1 MLATR
6 SLTEEQVRAGM
17 LVSLPSETS
26 KGLSKTEVD
35 EVKLLVHLSKEA
47 GETAGQAMMAC
58 AEHLSAVKAIVK
70 KKGWT
75 ALCDS
80 GALGMGSKQAQML
93 ALCHERLFVTGS
105 IPSTAV
111 ANVSITTLYLMA
123 SADDK
128 KKGEM
133 VAALVE
139 AGGSGFTE
147 KEARAIKNKGKTKK
161 AVKASDFF
169 DKAKLQEKLEG
180 MSTGELHEEVV
191 VTTTENMKYKLNIG
205 GYIRRIEQ
213 LKQAL
218 IAAGVAVPKPKDMT
232 DEIAEAAMP
241 EIQKAI
247 GSVYK

>member
-17 LVSLPSETS
+17 MVTLPSETS

-47 GETAGQAMMAC
+47 GDTAGKAMMAC

-105 IPSTAV
+105 VPSTAV
-111 ANVSITTLYLMA
+111 ANVSVTTLYLMA
-123 SADDK
+123 SSDDK
-128 KKGEM
+128 KKSEM

-147 KEARAIKNKGKTKK
+147 KEARAIKNKGKAKK
-161 AVKASDFF
+161 AIKMSDVF
-169 DKAKLQEKLEG
+169 DKAKLQKKLEG
-180 MSTGELHEEVV
+180 MSTEELQEEV
-191 VTTTENMKYKLNIG
+191 VTTTKENMKYKVNIG

-213 LKQAL
+213 LTQAL
-218 IAAGVAVPKPKDMT
+218 NTAGVAVPKSTDMT
-232 DEIAEAAMP
+232 DEIAEAAKP
-241 EIQKAI
+241 AVKKAI
-247 GSVYK
+247 GSLS

>member
-1 MLATR
+1 M
-6 SLTEEQVRAGM
+6 M
-17 LVSLPSETS
+17 VSLPSETS

-105 IPSTAV
+105 VPSTSV
-111 ANVSITTLYLMA
+111 AIVSITTLYLMA
-123 SADDK
+123 SADEK

-133 VAALVE
+133 VAAMVE

-147 KEARAIKNKGKTKK
+147 KL
-161 AVKASDFF
+161 S
-169 DKAKLQEKLEG
+169 
-180 MSTGELHEEVV
+180 
-191 VTTTENMKYKLNIG
+191 
-205 GYIRRIEQ
+205 
-213 LKQAL
+213 L
-218 IAAGVAVPKPKDMT
+218 IH
-232 DEIAEAAMP
+232 I
-241 EIQKAI
+241 
-247 GSVYK
+247 

>member
-17 LVSLPSETS
+17 MVSLPSETS

-47 GETAGQAMMAC
+47 GDTAGKAMMAC
-58 AEHLSAVKAIVK
+58 AEHLSAVKKIVK

-105 IPSTAV
+105 VPSTAV
-111 ANVSITTLYLMA
+111 SNVSITTLYLMA

-128 KKGEM
+128 KKSEM
-133 VAALVE
+133 VAAMVE
-139 AGGSGFTE
+139 AGGNGFTE
-147 KEARAIKNKGKTKK
+147 KEARAIKNKGKNMKKMVKLDTADIAKKVKAKAEDMSKAEVVTALVKAEQGSYEYKMNYGQYKVYSKLLIDALKK
-161 AVKASDFF
+161 AK
-169 DKAKLQEKLEG
+169 
-180 MSTGELHEEVV
+180 
-191 VTTTENMKYKLNIG
+191 
-205 GYIRRIEQ
+205 
-213 LKQAL
+213 
-218 IAAGVAVPKPKDMT
+218 VAVPELPDAIEM
-232 DEIAEAAMP
+232 EAA
-241 EIQKAI
+241 
-247 GSVYK
+247 

>member
-1 MLATR
+1 
-6 SLTEEQVRAGM
+6 M

-147 KEARAIKNKGKTKK
+147 KEARAIKNKGKAKK
-161 AVKASDFF
+161 AVALATQDWVDELPAGFKAKVVTVMTKAS
-169 DKAKLQEKLEG
+169 KAESLQKEVQRLTAENAGLKAQLAQLQ
-180 MSTGELHEEVV
+180 ST
-191 VTTTENMKYKLNIG
+191 
-205 GYIRRIEQ
+205 
-213 LKQAL
+213 
-218 IAAGVAVPKPKDMT
+218 
-232 DEIAEAAMP
+232 
-241 EIQKAI
+241 
-247 GSVYK
+247 

>member
-17 LVSLPSETS
+17 MVSLPSETS

-47 GETAGQAMMAC
+47 GDTAGKAMMAC
-58 AEHLSAVKAIVK
+58 AEHLSAVKKIVK

-105 IPSTAV
+105 VPSTAV

-128 KKGEM
+128 KKSEM
-133 VAALVE
+133 VAAMVE
-139 AGGSGFTE
+139 AGGNGFTE
-147 KEARAIKNKGKTKK
+147 KEARAIKNKGKNMKKLVKLDNADIAKSVKAKAEDMSKAEVITALVKAEQGSYEYKMNYGQYKVYSKLLIDALKK
-161 AVKASDFF
+161 AK
-169 DKAKLQEKLEG
+169 
-180 MSTGELHEEVV
+180 
-191 VTTTENMKYKLNIG
+191 
-205 GYIRRIEQ
+205 
-213 LKQAL
+213 
-218 IAAGVAVPKPKDMT
+218 VAVPELPDAIEM
-232 DEIAEAAMP
+232 EAA
-241 EIQKAI
+241 
-247 GSVYK
+247 

>member
-17 LVSLPSETS
+17 MVSLPSETS

-47 GETAGQAMMAC
+47 GDTAGKAMMAC
-58 AEHLSAVKAIVK
+58 AEHLSAVKKIVK

-105 IPSTAV
+105 VPSTAV

-128 KKGEM
+128 KKSEM
-133 VAALVE
+133 VAAMVE
-139 AGGSGFTE
+139 AGGNGFTE
-147 KEARAIKNKGKTKK
+147 KEARAIKNKGKNMKKMVKLDTADIAKKVKAKAEDMSKAEVVTALVKAEQGSYEYKMNYGQYKVYSKLLIDALKK
-161 AVKASDFF
+161 AK
-169 DKAKLQEKLEG
+169 
-180 MSTGELHEEVV
+180 
-191 VTTTENMKYKLNIG
+191 
-205 GYIRRIEQ
+205 
-213 LKQAL
+213 
-218 IAAGVAVPKPKDMT
+218 VAVPELPDAIEM
-232 DEIAEAAMP
+232 EAA
-241 EIQKAI
+241 
-247 GSVYK
+247 

>member
-17 LVSLPSETS
+17 MVSLPSETS

-47 GETAGQAMMAC
+47 GETAGQALMAC

-128 KKGEM
+128 KKSEM

-147 KEARAIKNKGKTKK
+147 KEARAIKNKGKAKK
-161 AVKASDFF
+161 AVAIATQDWVDELPPGFKTKVVTVMSKASEAESL
-169 DKAKLQEKLEG
+169 KK
-180 MSTGELHEEVV
+180 EVKRL
-191 VTTTENMKYKLNIG
+191 TAENAGLK
-205 GYIRRIEQ
+205 EQ
-213 LKQAL
+213 LAQLQSA
-218 IAAGVAVPKPKDMT
+218 
-232 DEIAEAAMP
+232 
-241 EIQKAI
+241 
-247 GSVYK
+247 

>member
-1 MLATR
+1 M
-6 SLTEEQVRAGM
+6 
-17 LVSLPSETS
+17 VSLPSETS

-58 AEHLSAVKAIVK
+58 AQHLSAVKAIVK

-147 KEARAIKNKGKTKK
+147 KEARAIKNKGKNMKKMVKLDTADIAKSVNAKTEDMSKAEVVAALVKAEQGSYEHKMNYGQYKTYTKMLIDALKK
-161 AVKASDFF
+161 AK
-169 DKAKLQEKLEG
+169 
-180 MSTGELHEEVV
+180 
-191 VTTTENMKYKLNIG
+191 
-205 GYIRRIEQ
+205 
-213 LKQAL
+213 
-218 IAAGVAVPKPKDMT
+218 VAVPELPDAIDFEVDKGVEGKEIKPL
-232 DEIAEAAMP
+232 
-241 EIQKAI
+241 
-247 GSVYK
+247 

>member
-147 KEARAIKNKGKTKK
+147 KEARAIKNKGKAKK
-161 AVKASDFF
+161 AVALATKDWVDELPAGFKAKVVTVMTKAS
-169 DKAKLQEKLEG
+169 KAESLQKEVQRLTAENAGLKAQLAQLQ
-180 MSTGELHEEVV
+180 ST
-191 VTTTENMKYKLNIG
+191 
-205 GYIRRIEQ
+205 
-213 LKQAL
+213 
-218 IAAGVAVPKPKDMT
+218 
-232 DEIAEAAMP
+232 
-241 EIQKAI
+241 
-247 GSVYK
+247 

>member
-6 SLTEEQVRAGM
+6 NLSEEQIKAGM
-17 LVSLPSETS
+17 MVALPSETS
-26 KGLSKTEVD
+26 KGLSKTEIE
-35 EVKLLVHLSKEA
+35 EVKLRVQLSREA
-47 GETAGQAMMAC
+47 GETAGNALMAC

-80 GALGMGSKQAQML
+80 GSLGMSSKQAQML

-105 IPSTAV
+105 VPSTSV

-128 KKGEM
+128 KRKEM

-147 KEARAIKNKGKTKK
+147 KNARDIKNKGKTR
-161 AVKASDFF
+161 KASAAVISDWIKELPSDFQGKVTTINNKASQVEALKARIKELEAENSEL
-169 DKAKLQEKLEG
+169 KAKLQ
-180 MSTGELHEEVV
+180 
-191 VTTTENMKYKLNIG
+191 
-205 GYIRRIEQ
+205 
-213 LKQAL
+213 
-218 IAAGVAVPKPKDMT
+218 
-232 DEIAEAAMP
+232 
-241 EIQKAI
+241 KA
-247 GSVYK
+247 

>member
-6 SLTEEQVRAGM
+6 SLTEEQIRAGM
-17 LVSLPSETS
+17 MVSLPSETS

-147 KEARAIKNKGKTKK
+147 KEARAIKNKGKAKK
-161 AVKASDFF
+161 AVALATQDWVDELPAGFKAKVVTVMTKAS
-169 DKAKLQEKLEG
+169 KAESLQKEVQRLTAENAGLKAQLAQLQ
-180 MSTGELHEEVV
+180 ST
-191 VTTTENMKYKLNIG
+191 
-205 GYIRRIEQ
+205 
-213 LKQAL
+213 
-218 IAAGVAVPKPKDMT
+218 
-232 DEIAEAAMP
+232 
-241 EIQKAI
+241 
-247 GSVYK
+247 

>member
-17 LVSLPSETS
+17 MVSLPSETS

-47 GETAGQAMMAC
+47 GETAGQALMAC

-111 ANVSITTLYLMA
+111 ANVSVTTLYLMA

-128 KKGEM
+128 KKSEM

-147 KEARAIKNKGKTKK
+147 KEARAIKNKGKAKK
-161 AVKASDFF
+161 AVAIATQDWVDELPPGFKTKVVTVMSKASEAESL
-169 DKAKLQEKLEG
+169 KK
-180 MSTGELHEEVV
+180 EVKRL
-191 VTTTENMKYKLNIG
+191 TAENAGLK
-205 GYIRRIEQ
+205 EQ
-213 LKQAL
+213 LAQLQSA
-218 IAAGVAVPKPKDMT
+218 
-232 DEIAEAAMP
+232 
-241 EIQKAI
+241 
-247 GSVYK
+247 

>member
-6 SLTEEQVRAGM
+6 SLTEEQLRAGM
-17 LVSLPSETS
+17 MVSLPSETS

-105 IPSTAV
+105 VPSTAV

-123 SADDK
+123 SSDDK

-133 VAALVE
+133 VAAMVE

-147 KEARAIKNKGKTKK
+147 KEARAIKNKGKATKK
-161 AVKASDFF
+161 LLVTDMV
-169 DKAKLQEKLEG
+169 D
-180 MSTGELHEEVV
+180 MDELKE
-191 VTTTENMKYKLNIG
+191 
-205 GYIRRIEQ
+205 RIEAMTTPQ
-213 LKQAL
+213 VAAEMAKSIKEARKYQINAL
-218 IAAGVAVPKPKDMT
+218 INKRKADQFEKTLKAAGMAIPK
-232 DEIAEAAMP
+232 
-241 EIQKAI
+241 I
-247 GSVYK
+247 GNDDLIEN

>member
-17 LVSLPSETS
+17 MVSLPSETS
-26 KGLSKTEVD
+26 KGLSKTEID

-105 IPSTAV
+105 VPSTAV

-123 SADDK
+123 SAETFQPWEHLKMSSIPKLGGFGLRLRK
-128 KKGEM
+128 K
-133 VAALVE
+133 
-139 AGGSGFTE
+139 T
-147 KEARAIKNKGKTKK
+147 
-161 AVKASDFF
+161 
-169 DKAKLQEKLEG
+169 
-180 MSTGELHEEVV
+180 
-191 VTTTENMKYKLNIG
+191 
-205 GYIRRIEQ
+205 
-213 LKQAL
+213 
-218 IAAGVAVPKPKDMT
+218 
-232 DEIAEAAMP
+232 
-241 EIQKAI
+241 
-247 GSVYK
+247 

>member
-147 KEARAIKNKGKTKK
+147 KEARAIKNKGKAKK
-161 AVKASDFF
+161 AVALATQDWVDELPAGFKAKVVTVMTKAS
-169 DKAKLQEKLEG
+169 KAESLQKEVQRLTAENAGLKAQLAQLQ
-180 MSTGELHEEVV
+180 ST
-191 VTTTENMKYKLNIG
+191 
-205 GYIRRIEQ
+205 
-213 LKQAL
+213 
-218 IAAGVAVPKPKDMT
+218 
-232 DEIAEAAMP
+232 
-241 EIQKAI
+241 
-247 GSVYK
+247 

>member
-17 LVSLPSETS
+17 MVTLPSETS

-47 GETAGQAMMAC
+47 GDTAGKAMMAC
-58 AEHLSAVKAIVK
+58 AEHLSAVKKIVK

-93 ALCHERLFVTGS
+93 ALCQERLFATGL
-105 IPSTAV
+105 IPSNAV
-111 ANVSITTLYLMA
+111 ANVSVTTLYLMA

-147 KEARAIKNKGKTKK
+147 KEARAIKNKGK
-161 AVKASDFF
+161 AAR
-169 DKAKLQEKLEG
+169 KLTVTDTMDMEKLKEKIEA
-180 MSTGELHEEVV
+180 M
-191 VTTTENMKYKLNIG
+191 TTPQVAAEMAKSIKEAKKYQINASMNK
-205 GYIRRIEQ
+205 RRADRLEKA
-213 LKQAL
+213 LK
-218 IAAGVAVPKPKDMT
+218 AAGIAIPKADAT
-232 DEIAEAAMP
+232 DSEEA
-241 EIQKAI
+241 
-247 GSVYK
+247 